1 MTFFENIKLFF
12 EGALDMRGRSVHHI
26 EEEAKESMDQ
36 FMMLCFSDLLGIDLP
51 TTYYAL
57 ELLPYLGDDLE
68 NWVKRMDSKQS
79 VWESRGAALDM
90 DP

>member
-1 MTFFENIKLFF
+1 MSFLENIKLFF
-12 EGALDMRGRSVHHI
+12 QGAFDMKGHSVSHI
-26 EEEAKESMDQ
+26 ENEAKESMDQ
-36 FMMLCFSDLLGIDLP
+36 FILLCFSDLLGIDMP

-68 NWVKRMDSKQS
+68 GWLKRMETKGS
-79 VWESRGAALDM
+79 VWESRGAGLDF

>member
-1 MTFFENIKLFF
+1 MSFFKNIKMFF
-12 EGALDMRGRSVHHI
+12 EGAFDMKRKSVHHI
-26 EEEAKESMDQ
+26 EEEARESMDQ

-57 ELLPYLGDDLE
+57 ELLPYLGGDLE
-68 NWVKRMDSKQS
+68 DWVKRMDSKQS